1 MDNMSY
7 ILFIC
12 VVAPLLSLLLFM
24 EKKGRLAVAF
34 IALGMGC
41 CLFISEVNGLLMNL
55 IDCSSYYFT
64 TAISPVTEEIIKALP
79 IFCFGF
85 IAKGKLKE
93 IISASFCIGIGFAVL
108 ENLIIFSQNFDA
120 VNIFW
125 AVIRGFSSGLMHG
138 ICSIIAGCCVS
149 FIHKKKKLFFCG
161 SLATMNLVMVYH
173 SMFNFLVQAQNTA
186 LNCVGFFLPILT
198 YSVFAVVLL
207 KGKKNA
213 ARSD

>member
-24 EKKGRLAVAF
+24 EKKGRAAVGF
-34 IALGMGC
+34 ILGGMVC
-41 CLFISEVNGLLMNL
+41 CLFISEVNGLLL
-55 IDCSSYYFT
+55 GFLDCSTYHFT
-64 TAISPVTEEIIKALP
+64 TAITPVTEELIKAFP

-85 IAKGKLKE
+85 ICRSNQKE
-93 IISASFCIGIGFAVL
+93 IISASFCVGIGFAVL
-108 ENLIIFSQNFDA
+108 ENLIIFSQNFES
-120 VNIFW
+120 VNILW
-125 AVIRGFSSGLMHG
+125 AIIRGFSSGLMHG

-149 FIHKKKKLFFCG
+149 FIHQKRKLFICG

-173 SMFNFLVQAQNTA
+173 SMFNFLVQAQILA
-186 LNCVGFFLPILT
+186 LNIVGFILPILT

-207 KGKKNA
+207 RSKKTTE
-213 ARSD
+213 